1 MILLNYIFIDK
12 KKDHTGIE
20 PVTYRSAVD
29 CSTTELKA
37 LNMYQPEPSD
47 PLTTLVLS
55 KVSRISNGF
64 HCTAVLRS

>member
-29 CSTTELKA
+29 CSTTELIARDTSSYLYSLFKPKSYYYCI
-37 LNMYQPEPSD
+37 NFKQIS
-47 PLTTLVLS
+47 LVTSLLY
-55 KVSRISNGF
+55 I
-64 HCTAVLRS
+64 